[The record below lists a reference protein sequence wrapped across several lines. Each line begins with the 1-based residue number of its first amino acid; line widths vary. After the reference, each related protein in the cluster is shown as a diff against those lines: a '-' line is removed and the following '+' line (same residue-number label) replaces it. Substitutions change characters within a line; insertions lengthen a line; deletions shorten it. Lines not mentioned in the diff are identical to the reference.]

1 MLTLLTYSNESM
13 ALQTFVKVNHITNLS
28 DARYCS
34 GMYVNLMGFDLVF
47 SSENYITPE
56 RFKEITGWISGLEY
70 VAEFAHPAILDL
82 DFLEKNYPGIT
93 WIEHDRIDELK
104 GIVGKGYQLIY
115 KMNLEEVKHI
125 EPEVSTELHQ
135 SGIIFN
141 VIAKDSELNEDDL
154 EVVKKLSANCKV
166 ILGSGITAENVLHL
180 IEDCHLYGISIPGG
194 DEIKPGLS
202 EFELQAEIL
211 EKLELAE

>member
-1 MLTLLTYSNESM
+1 M

-34 GMYVNLMGFDLVF
+34 GMYVNLLGFDLVF
-47 SSENYITPE
+47 SSENYVTPE
-56 RFKEITGWISGLEY
+56 RFKEITGWISGVEY
-70 VAEFAHPAILDL
+70 VAEFSHPTILDL
-82 DFLEKNYPGIT
+82 EFLEKDYPGIT
-93 WIEHDRIDELK
+93 WIEHDRIDDLK
-104 GIVGKGYQLIY
+104 RIVGKGYQLIY

-125 EPEVSTELHQ
+125 EPEVSAELHQ

-141 VIAKDSELNEDDL
+141 VIAKDGELTEDDL

-166 ILGSGITAENVLHL
+166 ILGSGITAENVLRM
-180 IEDCHLYGISIPGG
+180 IKECNLYGISIPGG
-194 DEIKPGLS
+194 EEIKPGLS

-211 EKLELAE
+211 EKLELAG